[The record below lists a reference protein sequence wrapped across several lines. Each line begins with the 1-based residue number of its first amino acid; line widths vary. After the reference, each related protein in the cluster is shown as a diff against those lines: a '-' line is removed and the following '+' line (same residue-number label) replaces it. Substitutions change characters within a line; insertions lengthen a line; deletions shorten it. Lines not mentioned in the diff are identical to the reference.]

1 MLIVLNLLNQTR
13 IMELNKKII
22 MKFGHYG
29 HHPQDAEE
37 TVMMVPEDAIFFTG
51 GENDTGRGKHTGAVH
66 MVMITKASDEE
77 LENVSKQCCYAHI
90 VKYSPDGRFKY
101 KNFRVNGYG
110 FIEFSDLIPVEGIE
124 FTDQDKIN
132 ELLDLA
138 NHPIYTVLFNDE
150 YALSTISRIDRINS
164 YYKVECKTIQLY
176 SQLGSRYYPIIQT
189 NVDTDL
195 YNALTPFHE
204 FHQFFPDEEYGKEL
218 FDEVMYTV
226 LSDIYPEFKE
236 KIIGYDLDY
245 IKNIASYYTKKNK
258 ALNIVFDKENEEET
272 KKQLIAAIE
281 EFNKKYPEKP
291 DINDD
296 FNEISTLKK
305 KLPIIK
311 K

>member
-1 MLIVLNLLNQTR
+1 
-13 IMELNKKII
+13 
-22 MKFGHYG
+22 MKCGHYSLK
-29 HHPQDAEE
+29 PQDAEE

-51 GENDTGRGKHTGAVH
+51 GEGDIGHGLHNGAVH
-66 MVMITKASDEE
+66 MLMITKASDEE
-77 LENVSKQCCYAHI
+77 LENASKQCFNAHI

-101 KNFRVNGYG
+101 ENFRVNGYG
-110 FIEFSDLIPVEGIE
+110 FIEFNDLIPVEGIE
-124 FTDQDKIN
+124 FTDHDTIN

-150 YALSTISRIDRINS
+150 YALSTVSRIDRINS

-176 SQLGSRYYPIIQT
+176 SQFGSRYYPIIQT

-195 YNALTPFHE
+195 RNALVPFHE

-236 KIIGYDLDY
+236 RLIGYDLDY
-245 IKNIASYYTKKNK
+245 IKNIASYCIEKNK
-258 ALNIVFDKENEEET
+258 VFNILFTKENEEEV

-281 EFNKKYPEKP
+281 EFNKEYPEKL
-291 DINDD
+291 DMGDD
-296 FNEISTLKK
+296 FDEIRTLKK
-305 KLPIIK
+305 KLPIK

>member
-1 MLIVLNLLNQTR
+1 
-13 IMELNKKII
+13 MELNKKII
-22 MKFGHYG
+22 MKFGHYSLN
-29 HHPQDAEE
+29 PQDAEE

-51 GENDTGRGKHTGAVH
+51 GENDIGRGKHVGAVH
-66 MVMITKASDEE
+66 MVMITKASDED
-77 LENVSKQCCYAHI
+77 LENTSKQCCYTHI

-110 FIEFSDLIPVEGIE
+110 FIEFTDLIPVEGVE

-138 NHPIYTVLFNDE
+138 NHPVYTVLFNDE
-150 YALSTISRIDRINS
+150 YALSAVSRIDRINS

-176 SQLGSRYYPIIQT
+176 SQIGSRYYPIIET
-189 NVDTDL
+189 NVHTDL

-218 FDEVMYTV
+218 FDEVMYTA
-226 LSDIYPEFKE
+226 LSDIYPEFKA
-236 KIIGYDLDY
+236 KLIGYDLDY
-245 IKNIASYYTKKNK
+245 IKNIASYYTEKNK
-258 ALNIVFDKENEEET
+258 AFNIVLDKENEEET
-272 KKQLIAAIE
+272 EKQIIAAIE
-281 EFNKKYPEKP
+281 EFNKKHPEKP

-305 KLPIIK
+305 KLPIK
-311 K
+311 KIN

>member
-1 MLIVLNLLNQTR
+1 
-13 IMELNKKII
+13 MEVNKKII
-22 MKFGHYG
+22 MKFGHYSLK
-29 HHPQDAEE
+29 PQDAKE

-51 GENDTGRGKHTGAVH
+51 GENDIGRGKHVGAVH
-66 MVMITKASDEE
+66 MIMITKASDEE
-77 LENVSKQCCYAHI
+77 IENTSKQCCYTHI

-101 KNFRVNGYG
+101 ENFRVNGYG

-124 FTDQDKIN
+124 FTGQDKIN

-150 YALSTISRIDRINS
+150 YALSSVSRIDRINS

-176 SQLGSRYYPIIQT
+176 SQLGSRYYPMIQT
-189 NVDTDL
+189 NVVTDL
-195 YNALTPFHE
+195 YDALTPFHE

-218 FDEVMYTV
+218 FDEVMYTA

-236 KIIGYDLDY
+236 KLIGYDLDY
-245 IKNIASYYTKKNK
+245 IKNVASYYTEKNN
-258 ALNIVFDKENEEET
+258 ALNNIVFDEENEEEV

-281 EFNKKYPEKP
+281 EFDKKYPEKP

-305 KLPIIK
+305 KLPIK

>member
-1 MLIVLNLLNQTR
+1 MHGD
-13 IMELNKKII
+13 KKII
-22 MKFGHYG
+22 IMKCGHYSLK
-29 HHPQDAEE
+29 PQDAEE
-37 TVMMVPEDAIFFTG
+37 TVMMVPEDTIFFTG
-51 GENDTGRGKHTGAVH
+51 GEGDIGHGLHVGAVH
-66 MVMITKASDEE
+66 MLMMTKASDETLNKIAE
-77 LENVSKQCCYAHI
+77 QNCSAHVVSYQPENY
-90 VKYSPDGRFKY
+90 KYNK
-101 KNFRVNGYG
+101 FRVNGYG
-110 FIEFSDLIPVEGIE
+110 FIEVNDLIPVEGIK

-150 YALSTISRIDRINS
+150 YALSEVSRIDRINS
-164 YYKVECKTIQLY
+164 YNHVKCKTIQLY
-176 SQLGSRYYPIIQT
+176 SQLGSRYYPMIHT

-236 KIIGYDLDY
+236 RLIGYDLDY
-245 IKNIASYYTKKNK
+245 IKNITSYYTEKNK
-258 ALNIVFDKENEEET
+258 LLNIVCDMEHEEEA

-281 EFNKKYPEKP
+281 EFNKKYPENP

-296 FNEISTLKK
+296 FDEIRTLKK
-305 KLPIIK
+305 KLPIK